1 MLCSRSLVVALASAV
16 CATAIPVSATLC
28 PHRPVI
34 SIAFAL
40 PVMLVGVDGYSV
52 SSLFLTTVLLG
63 DSSHQQAPQWGWADL
78 D

>member
-1 MLCSRSLVVALASAV
+1 MLCSCGLVVALASAV
-16 CATAIPVSATLC
+16 FATAIPVSATLC

-40 PVMLVGVDGYSV
+40 PVMLVEVDEYSV
-52 SSLFLTTVLLG
+52 SSLLTTVLLSY
-63 DSSHQQAPQWGWADL
+63 SSHQQVPKWGWADL